1 MTRISSASLLRR
13 ETDTVYRG
21 RALVIELRP
30 NHLTIGEKRK
40 KYRVTID
47 YATVYETAM
56 KMLARAEAA
65 EKKIKGGKR

>member
-1 MTRISSASLLRR
+1 M
-13 ETDTVYRG
+13 
-21 RALVIELRP
+21 IELRP

-65 EKKIKGGKR
+65 EKKSKGGKR

>member
-1 MTRISSASLLRR
+1 MTRISPSSRLCR

-21 RALVIELRP
+21 RALVIELHP
-30 NHLTIGEKRK
+30 NHIVIGEKRK
-40 KYRVTID
+40 KYRVTIG

-65 EKKIKGGKR
+65 EKKSKGGKR